1 MATKKTAANPPA
13 KKTSKKNAEPKPA
26 KKTTKA
32 SAAPAPNP
40 APRKTRGVAPTVEAL
55 EKAMK
60 GEPAAL
66 SEIAKKLGVS
76 GPTVR
81 KAIKGLGDRV
91 TMTGKTRSRKY
102 ALAV

>member
-13 KKTSKKNAEPKPA
+13 KKTSKKTAEPKPA
-26 KKTTKA
+26 KKGSKA
-32 SAAPAPNP
+32 NP
-40 APRKTRGVAPTVEAL
+40 VANAAPRKTRGVAPTVEAL

-76 GPTVR
+76 GPTAR

-91 TMTGKTRSRKY
+91 AMTGKTRLRKY